1 LSIANMPPDI
11 CQRIFLGINFPLSRH
26 NFSVLRIAALA
37 ALVLTLVPAGAAAT
51 QSANGRAR
59 LQVTQ
64 GATLV
69 IRGANFVRGERVRLT
84 ITANSVV
91 RKRAVAN
98 RRGMFLVQAPVFFD
112 RCTSA
117 LRVVAVGS
125 RGSRAMVKLPQAVC
139 PPRL

>member
-1 LSIANMPPDI
+1 M
-11 CQRIFLGINFPLSRH
+11 F
-26 NFSVLRIAALA
+26 RIAALA
-37 ALVLTLVPAGAAAT
+37 ALVLSLVPAGAAASQT
-51 QSANGRAR
+51 ATGKAR
-59 LQVTQ
+59 LQVAQ
-64 GATLV
+64 GRSLV

-84 ITANSVV
+84 ITTSTVI

-98 RRGMFLVQAPVFFD
+98 RRGAFLTEVDVSVD
-112 RCTSA
+112 RCLTP